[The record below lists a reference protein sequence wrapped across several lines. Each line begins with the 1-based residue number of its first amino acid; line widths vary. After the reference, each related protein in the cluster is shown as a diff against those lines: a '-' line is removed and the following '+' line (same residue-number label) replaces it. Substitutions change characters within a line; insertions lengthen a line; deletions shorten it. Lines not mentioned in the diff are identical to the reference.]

1 MRFSRT
7 VLPSLLL
14 AALAAPVAVAALA
27 PAPAT
32 ASTQNPGEFI
42 EKLSDRAF
50 TILNDKSFTRSEAKT
65 RFRAM
70 LMDHV
75 AVKSIGDRLIRSHRA
90 RITPQQYAA
99 YSQAL
104 PNYIV
109 GAYADRLYD
118 YANAD
123 LKVVRVRPIGSGF
136 AVYSQVVQPGQSRP
150 IDAVWSIAP
159 SPDGF
164 KITNLTVSGVN
175 MALTQEA
182 DFSSVIQRQGF
193 DALVQFMQSKR
204 W

>member
-27 PAPAT
+27 PVAA
-32 ASTQNPGEFI
+32 ASTQNPSEFI
-42 EKLSDRAF
+42 ETLSDKAF
-50 TILNDKSFTRSEAKT
+50 TILNDKSVSRIEAKT

-70 LMDHV
+70 LFQHV

-90 RITPQQYAA
+90 QITPQQYAA

-109 GAYADRLYD
+109 GAYADRLYE

-123 LKVVRVRPIGSGF
+123 LKVVRVRPVGSGY
-136 AVYSQVVQPGQSRP
+136 AVYSQVVQPNQARP

-159 SPDGF
+159 SPDGY

-182 DFSSVIQRQGF
+182 DFSSVIQRRGF